1 MPTDTDRYHSA
12 TGVASYNT
20 ECPDALRLHNT
31 IQKEPSMSS
40 FSQGSYL
47 ETEVMTAP
55 PQKLQLM
62 LIEGAIRCGRQTQTH
77 WKAGQDDQACETLI
91 RAQQIVTELI
101 SGLNREAHPELVK
114 KVASVYLFIYRGLVE
129 AGLEHD
135 EEKLDDAI
143 RVLEEERE
151 TWRSVCKKGVAAG
164 ATANSRATPVA
175 EFPPGSGS
183 ADTGGISLE
192 A

>member
-1 MPTDTDRYHSA
+1 
-12 TGVASYNT
+12 
-20 ECPDALRLHNT
+20 
-31 IQKEPSMSS
+31 MSS

-62 LIEGAIRCGRQTQTH
+62 LIEGAIRCGRQTQAH
-77 WKAGQDDQACETLI
+77 WKAGRDDQACETLI

-101 SGLNREAHPELVK
+101 NGLNREAHPELVK

-151 TWRSVCKKGVAAG
+151 TWRSVCEKGVAAE

-183 ADTGGISLE
+183 VDTGGISLE